1 MLCIAQRGGQR
12 VCSGFLCF
20 CTKTPGGYVCACR
33 LIKHIYWCQ
42 MSEVHCSTLLPSNV
56 TNNFFLQLH
65 CSNPFSGLWNGNI
78 ITFLWCG
85 AFDKSAACCAECL
98 TELDVSPKLSPR
110 STLLFSLTHSAAC
123 LVSPFLLSSPIL
135 LFGISKTSFCLSL
148 SLSLPHTRTGIAVDK
163 RGIVYFVD
171 GTTIQKINERGLL
184 STVIGSNG
192 LMSTQPL
199 SCDARMD
206 ISQVS

>member
-1 MLCIAQRGGQR
+1 MH
-12 VCSGFLCF
+12 VC
-20 CTKTPGGYVCACR
+20 KR
-33 LIKHIYWCQ
+33 Q
-42 MSEVHCSTLLPSNV
+42 MSKVHCGTLLASNV

-65 CSNPFSGLWNGNI
+65 CSNLFSGLWNGNI
-78 ITFLWCG
+78 ITFLWCS
-85 AFDKSAACCAECL
+85 AFDKTAACWAECL
-98 TELDVSPKLSPR
+98 TELDVSTKPSPLFTLLLSPY
-110 STLLFSLTHSAAC
+110 SLLFISPLLSLILSFTFFPLSFFFFCSLTPH
-123 LVSPFLLSSPIL
+123 
-135 LFGISKTSFCLSL
+135 SL
-148 SLSLPHTRTGIAVDK
+148 SLSSPKLILPLSLTHPGIAVDK
-163 RGIVYFVD
+163 RGVVYFVD